1 MLQTQL
7 RFTGSGTPGARFKFT
22 IVNAGTTTPSTE
34 IYRINGITWDTD
46 GLDHVQESVIYY
58 NRSAFGV
65 ENRSDLE
72 VVDLGGG
79 DYEIRNTGKIDVPGF
94 SDKKWLRAYFQF
106 LGNSFEMRMQAIKTN
121 TTTLSRLFGMSF
133 TQCEFLDFNANA
145 LIIITGEDFD
155 GDGKYN
161 HLDLDSDND
170 GIPDSIETQPTV
182 GYIAPSYS
190 VHTKTGI
197 DVNYGAGLTPIDT
210 DLDNTPDVLDL
221 DTDSDGLLDIE
232 ENGMANSI
240 SSFSDGDDDGLDLL
254 FEGSVT
260 NDPTD
265 VNDDIEDTF
274 IFYITRFRW

>member
-1 MLQTQL
+1 MNL
-7 RFTGSGTPGARFKFT
+7 R
-22 IVNAGTTTPSTE
+22 
-34 IYRINGITWDTD
+34 
-46 GLDHVQESVIYY
+46 Q
-58 NRSAFGV
+58 
-65 ENRSDLE
+65 
-72 VVDLGGG
+72 
-79 DYEIRNTGKIDVPGF
+79 
-94 SDKKWLRAYFQF
+94 
-106 LGNSFEMRMQAIKTN
+106 
-121 TTTLSRLFGMSF
+121 FGMSF

-170 GIPDSIETQPTV
+170 GIPDNIEAQPTV
-182 GYIAPSYS
+182 GYIAPSYT
-190 VHTKTGI
+190 VDRKTGI

-265 VNDDIEDTF
+265 VNDDIETPSSSILPDLDGDVFTGGDVDYRDLFNTNPPASALLDFDGVDDYLSTPSFIEGLTDVTIMAWVKIDTGDSTG
-274 IFYITRFRW
+274 IMNYCWRKWRL